1 MSTHS
6 LIRFSRHTLKQLKFV
21 LPGGLLTYYFDSHN
35 VFLRI
40 WGGDWRTYGWGGF
53 AARLS
58 ILSAAVTI
66 SLFLYVLALPLIQGE
81 QPNYRHWRQSGV
93 LSRVIPIMTASI
105 VAGWSLLAYTLGHW
119 STLGYIGGILAASG
133 LYALA
138 FGLLGLIPAPKV
150 HRQ

>member
-1 MSTHS
+1 MSTRS
-6 LIRFSRHTLKQLKFV
+6 LVHFSRHTLKQLKFV

-40 WGGDWRTYGWGGF
+40 LRGESGVQGWSRF
-53 AARLS
+53 AARLFV
-58 ILSAAVTI
+58 LSAAVTV
-66 SLFLYVLALPLIQGE
+66 SLFLYVLALPLIQGA

-93 LSRVIPIMTASI
+93 LSTVIPIMTASI
-105 VAGWSLLAYTLGHW
+105 VVGWSLLVYTFGHW
-119 STLGYIGGILAASG
+119 SSLGYVEGVIAASG

-150 HRQ
+150 QRQ

>member
-1 MSTHS
+1 MSTRS

-21 LPGGLLTYYFDSHN
+21 LPGGLLTYYFDSYN

-40 WGGDWRTYGWGGF
+40 FRGENEWGRIAT
-53 AARLS
+53 RIS
-58 ILSAAVTI
+58 ILNATLTI
-66 SLFLYVLALPLIQGE
+66 SLFLYVLVLPLIQGE

-93 LSRVIPIMTASI
+93 LSTVIPLMTGSI

-119 STLGYIGGILAASG
+119 SSLGYIEGVIAASG

-138 FGLLGLIPAPKV
+138 FGLLGLLPAPKV
-150 HRQ
+150 QRQ